1 MDTKTINRRVNV
13 MLPEET
19 LRLIRRVSPRGNR
32 SLLITQAVRFYVEKQ
47 GLVALKKKI
56 IEGAIRRS
64 ERDRTLAEEWFQL
77 DNDSWPK

>member
-1 MDTKTINRRVNV
+1 